1 MQSNATIFRET
12 DFVTVR
18 QAHLYFRK
26 GCGMMVVSYKYR
38 TEECIMKTVKLL
50 LSVTTAALN
59 IALTVMLLKKL
70 KEDEDKL
77 VEYYKK

>member
-1 MQSNATIFRET
+1 
-12 DFVTVR
+12 
-18 QAHLYFRK
+18 
-26 GCGMMVVSYKYR
+26 
-38 TEECIMKTVKLL
+38 MKTVKLL